1 MHLVPAALILA
12 AVVDRLEYMAEN
24 PKRFTVGHHK
34 PLKVFLK
41 AFGTRGLEDAIDKAL
56 GWKST
61 DDYVRSLDEPNNHKT
76 KFKELCHECLR
87 KFGHRP
93 TANTFMLV
101 EELIRGMV
109 KKLRDQRKKRGGK
122 YLHDE
127 FNTKGE
133 TVLVIAKGMAMEI
146 MMDSNIYSEFL
157 ARLTRWRSG
166 NRQKGLS
173 LGAA

>member
-1 MHLVPAALILA
+1 
-12 AVVDRLEYMAEN
+12 
-24 PKRFTVGHHK
+24 
-34 PLKVFLK
+34 
-41 AFGTRGLEDAIDKAL
+41 
-56 GWKST
+56 
-61 DDYVRSLDEPNNHKT
+61 
-76 KFKELCHECLR
+76 
-87 KFGHRP
+87 
-93 TANTFMLV
+93 MLV